1 MRISDWS
8 SDVCSSDLVAV
19 GIGQCLAAFGLE
31 VQRPSRPET
40 LEDIVRPRAGSDQF
54 RLSRGFEIGAAKAE
68 RSLKAAILVE
78 NHAGRDQ
85 RGPRQMIGEPIGGAP
100 IRSEEH
106 TSELQSLMR
115 ISYAVFCLKIKIN
128 ITTNNNISYH

>member
-40 LEDIVRPRAGSDQF
+40 LEDIVRPRACSDQS

-68 RSLKAAILVE
+68 RSLKRAILVE
-78 NHAGRDQ
+78 NPAGLDQ
-85 RGPRQMIGEPIGGAP
+85 RGSRQIGRAACRETVCQYVEFWVV
-100 IRSEEH
+100 SVSSTKT
-106 TSELQSLMR
+106 TS
-115 ISYAVFCLKIKIN
+115 
-128 ITTNNNISYH
+128 